1 MSITERESSLQRI
14 FTPSLRKN
22 RVICRRIYLLIII
35 GTPQQLLEAQYCWYV
50 CHEAHVRWVLLER
63 GDRLLYF
70 RRLLESKNLLLLKM
84 GGARVVEFEGRLLFK
99 WLPCSHLEIAYRRF

>member
-35 GTPQQLLEAQYCWYV
+35 GTPQQFLETQYRWNV
-50 CHEAHVRWVLLER
+50 RHKAHVWWILLER
-63 GDRLLYF
+63 GDRLLH
-70 RRLLESKNLLLLKM
+70 RRWLL
-84 GGARVVEFEGRLLFK
+84 
-99 WLPCSHLEIAYRRF
+99 